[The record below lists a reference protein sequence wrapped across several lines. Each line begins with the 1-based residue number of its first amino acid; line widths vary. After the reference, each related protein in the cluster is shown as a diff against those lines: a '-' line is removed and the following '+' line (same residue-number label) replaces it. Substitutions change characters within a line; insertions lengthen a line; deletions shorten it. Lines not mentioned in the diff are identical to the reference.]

1 MFAKKALSERD
12 IISKYILP
20 AIEQSGWNRQTQIKE
35 EVAFTDGRIFVKGK
49 KTTRG
54 KRKRADIILYYKAN
68 IPVAVVEA
76 KDNNHAAGAGM
87 QQALDYAETLDIPVV
102 IASNRKDFD
111 CCIVIDERKISSVT
125 CKCLP
130 SIL

>member
-20 AIEQSGWNRQTQIKE
+20 AIEQSGWNRQTQMKE

-49 KTTRG
+49 KTKRRM
-54 KRKRADIILYYKAN
+54 RKRADIILYYKAN

-76 KDNNHAAGAGM
+76 KDNNHAAGAGIRKKYLFVHIFLTLPG
-87 QQALDYAETLDIPVV
+87 ALPAIISRLQLT
-102 IASNRKDFD
+102 
-111 CCIVIDERKISSVT
+111 ER
-125 CKCLP
+125 
-130 SIL
+130 